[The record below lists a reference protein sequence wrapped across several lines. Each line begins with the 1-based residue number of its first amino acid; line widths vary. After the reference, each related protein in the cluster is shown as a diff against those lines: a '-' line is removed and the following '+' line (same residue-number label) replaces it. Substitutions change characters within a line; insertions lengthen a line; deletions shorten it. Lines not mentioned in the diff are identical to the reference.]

1 MAKLAGDPGSQ
12 GAHRSASRLLLLTV
26 LTALVAGTCGSPTPS
41 PTPTTA
47 VVDTNPSASLPN
59 GPAGSPDPNAPD
71 ATSPVIDSTG
81 WSAVELTTSKPI
93 ASLVPTRHGAA
104 GAATDT
110 AFRLT
115 SLDGSP
121 VATLA
126 SHLEVQPALR
136 LQPATPDGDAM
147 LLRPTSRLTAGVT
160 YRFTLHRADG
170 SIARAW
176 AVTAATPLR
185 VVGTL
190 PSDESTDVPR
200 DTGIE
205 FTFDQPGVTADAV
218 KAAFKIR
225 PSVAGRF
232 EVHGRVVA
240 FVPSSRLKASTLYTV
255 TLHKGVPL
263 PGTGQSLGRDVT
275 VRFETKGPGPDADRL
290 AIFDRLAD
298 VGTRDS
304 IAIPIQFYDANGDDR
319 ITAPKTLPVTVHRLD
334 GLKAAT
340 AADTR
345 LESAPDWARSGGAPV
360 ATSGLT
366 LVLRATAAVR
376 HSTIQGD
383 TRWWIQL
390 PSSLK
395 AGSYILTMT
404 HAGLREQVLIQVTD
418 LAAYALVS
426 DTRTVVWVNSISN
439 GKPVNHASVTLGGT
453 ALGRTD
459 ADGLRV
465 STTPR
470 SMRVASSNP
479 APFYLIVR
487 DGAGRAVFVPIGGS
501 SVCSKCESGMP
512 TGTDTAD
519 RWWHV
524 LATDRQLLR
533 ATDKANVWG
542 VLRAR
547 DGVAPKRVELRLQ
560 HVEMDSPAGVPILV
574 QQVTPRSTGMF
585 STQMA
590 FSDLPTGTYNVVL
603 VADGVEVTTTWF
615 EVGTV
620 VKPAYTLEMSTD
632 QRAVLVGTA
641 VTAAVKANFFEGTPV
656 GGVDLQVAASGDGEG
671 QTIDSKPART
681 GADGTAAATI
691 QTSLP
696 AVEYDASEWI
706 WQDITASPT
715 LPEEA
720 SIMGHTSVAVFRSTA
735 LVGAS
740 AGLDG
745 RSLTVTG
752 TVNDVDFARMAT
764 ADVGD
769 WGVDP
774 AGAPRAGARVT
785 LTITEVIPTRH
796 KIGTT
801 YDFVTKRAAPVY
813 EYGERDVKLGDR
825 TVTTDAAGTYRLVMQ
840 VTGGQRSYRI
850 LARYTDEAG
859 RQVETTTD
867 ASASQVDF
875 QDASPRLVVPTDP
888 NGNGVSYSI
897 GDRVHVTMTAGH
909 PVPSV
914 DRYLFTVAHQG
925 VRTVRV
931 QDGPAFAVT
940 FPRSWVPNADIRGVR
955 FTGKAYEV
963 SDVYGAQFDTADR
976 RLQVALTPDAA
987 RYEPGGHV
995 RIAIRTTDPSGH
1007 PVAATV
1013 LVQAVDEKLYAIGA
1027 ANDIDILDSLYSWVR
1042 DGVIATAWSHRAPST
1057 GSEGG
1062 DTGGGGG
1069 DREDFRDWLLFKVVD
1084 TASDGTASVEF
1095 DTSDDL
1101 TSWRVV
1107 ASGLDRGLD
1116 AGGSTVKIPVGKPFF
1131 VETAIAPEY
1140 LTGETPVLRMRGY
1153 GSALGTGAPVSF
1165 TVTAA
1170 SLGLGGT
1177 TVSAPAFA
1185 AASVTLPALKVGDHR
1200 ITVAATSGTGAAT
1213 LKDTLI
1219 RTIHVVDTRAVQGR
1233 TTSAPLT
1240 TGFTLPSGT
1249 SGFTTIAL
1257 SDGGRGRVVPILL
1270 SIADRGTGR
1279 VDDALA
1285 ARIARDTLRD
1295 DFAMPADWLGT
1306 TDTDVTAFQQ
1316 PGGGVALLPY
1326 ASPDLEMSVLAAL
1339 SNDQRIDRE
1348 GLRGFIDSIY
1358 SEPAEPR
1365 ARRAV
1370 ALAGLAAL
1378 GEPVLDQVRT
1388 AARFSRA
1395 TPIDRTWL
1403 AVAALAAGDETYA
1416 EQLEHEILAAD
1427 GERQGPWVRLSLD
1440 DRETSITTTAL
1451 LGMVA
1456 AGLGDPL
1463 AADMD
1468 AYVAA
1473 NPPTDTLIDLPRAI
1487 AARSWAERVPGQDA
1501 AATVTVDGA
1510 TKRVAIAPESP
1521 SWLSLTP
1528 AQLAGAAIAPVS
1540 GSVIVTTSWE
1550 GPLDPKSLHGDDVTT
1565 FRREVQPAG
1574 TDPRRR
1580 PRDRGPVRRV
1590 GERCRRRLLVGDGPC
1605 SVRPGGRSGDP
1616 RAGTPGTRKAPSP
1629 RYEYPFRVDGQRVD
1643 FCVTRDRNPVH
1654 QLRYIARVVT
1664 PGSYRWEPAVIQ
1676 SSIIR
1681 DRGATLPA
1689 QNLEIANATQ

>member
-1 MAKLAGDPGSQ
+1 M
-12 GAHRSASRLLLLTV
+12 
-26 LTALVAGTCGSPTPS
+26 
-41 PTPTTA
+41 
-47 VVDTNPSASLPN
+47 
-59 GPAGSPDPNAPD
+59 
-71 ATSPVIDSTG
+71 
-81 WSAVELTTSKPI
+81 
-93 ASLVPTRHGAA
+93 
-104 GAATDT
+104 
-110 AFRLT
+110 
-115 SLDGSP
+115 
-121 VATLA
+121 
-126 SHLEVQPALR
+126 
-136 LQPATPDGDAM
+136 
-147 LLRPTSRLTAGVT
+147 
-160 YRFTLHRADG
+160 
-170 SIARAW
+170 
-176 AVTAATPLR
+176 
-185 VVGTL
+185 
-190 PSDESTDVPR
+190 
-200 DTGIE
+200 
-205 FTFDQPGVTADAV
+205 
-218 KAAFKIR
+218 
-225 PSVAGRF
+225 
-232 EVHGRVVA
+232 
-240 FVPSSRLKASTLYTV
+240 
-255 TLHKGVPL
+255 
-263 PGTGQSLGRDVT
+263 
-275 VRFETKGPGPDADRL
+275 
-290 AIFDRLAD
+290 
-298 VGTRDS
+298 
-304 IAIPIQFYDANGDDR
+304 
-319 ITAPKTLPVTVHRLD
+319 HRLD

-340 AADTR
+340 AASTR
-345 LESAPDWARSGGAPV
+345 LSAAPDWARSGGAPIS
-360 ATSGLT
+360 TSGLT
-366 LVLRATAAVR
+366 LVLRATTAVR
-376 HSTIQGD
+376 HSTIDGD

-390 PSSLK
+390 PSSLN
-395 AGSYILTMT
+395 AGSYILTMS

-426 DTRTVVWVNSISN
+426 DTRTVVWVNAISN
-439 GKPVNHASVTLGGT
+439 GKAVRRASITLGGT
-453 ALGRTD
+453 SLGRTD

-501 SVCSKCESGMP
+501 SVCSKCESGVP
-512 TGTDTAD
+512 TGTDDAD
-519 RWWHV
+519 QWWHV

-560 HVEMDSPAGVPILV
+560 RAESDSPAGVPILV

-590 FSDLPTGTYNVVL
+590 FSDLPTGMYNIVL
-603 VADGVEVTTTWF
+603 AADGVEVTATWF

-620 VKPAYTLEMSTD
+620 VKPAYTIAMSTD

-656 GGVDLQVAASGDGEG
+656 GGVDLQVVANVDGED
-671 QTIDSKPART
+671 QSADTKPART
-681 GADGTAAATI
+681 GVDGTAAATI
-691 QTSLP
+691 HTALP
-696 AVEYDASEWI
+696 SVEYDNSQWA
-706 WQDITASPT
+706 WQDITATPT

-720 SIMGHTSVAVFRSTA
+720 SIGGHTSVAVFRSTA

-774 AGAPRAGARVT
+774 TGAPRAGARVT
-785 LTITEVIPTRH
+785 LTITEVIPTRR

-813 EYGERDVKLGDR
+813 QYGERDVKLGDR
-825 TVTTDAAGTYRLVMQ
+825 TVTTDAAGTYRLVMR

-850 LARYTDEAG
+850 LARYADEAG

-875 QDASPRLVVPTDP
+875 QDASPRLVVPADP

-940 FPRSWVPNADIRGVR
+940 FPRSWVPNAEVRGVR

-963 SDVYGAQFDTADR
+963 SDVYGAQFATADR

-987 RYEPGGHV
+987 RYAPGGHV

-1007 PVAATV
+1007 PAAATV

-1042 DGVIATAWSHRAPST
+1042 DGVIATAWSHREPST
-1057 GSEGG
+1057 GTEGG
-1062 DTGGGGG
+1062 DTGGGGGG

-1107 ASGLDRGLD
+1107 ASGMDRGLD

-1153 GSALGTGAPVSF
+1153 GSALGVGAPVSF

-1185 AASVTLPALKVGDHR
+1185 AASVTLPALQAGDHR
-1200 ITVAATSGTGAAT
+1200 ITIAATSGTGAAT
-1213 LKDTLI
+1213 LTDTLI

-1249 SGFTTIAL
+1249 SGFTTVAL

-1295 DFAMPADWLGT
+1295 DFAMPAAWLGT
-1306 TDTDVTAFQQ
+1306 TETDVTAFQQ

-1348 GLRGFIDSIY
+1348 GLRGFIDSIA
-1358 SEPAEPR
+1358 SDPGEPR

-1378 GEPVLDQVRT
+1378 GEPVLDRVQA

-1395 TPIDRTWL
+1395 TPTDRTWL
-1403 AVAALAAGDETYA
+1403 AVAALAGGDETYA

-1427 GERQGPWVRLSLD
+1427 GERQGPWVRLSLE

-1468 AYVAA
+1468 AYVTA

-1528 AQLAGAAIAPVS
+1528 AQLAGAAIAAVS

-1550 GPLDPKSLHGDDVTT
+1550 GPLDPASLHGDDVTT

-1574 TDPRRR
+1574 TVPADGLVIV
-1580 PRDRGPVRRV
+1580 D
-1590 GERCRRRLLVGDGPC
+1590 LLVELKKGADDGCWLVTDLVP
-1605 SVRPGGRSGDP
+1605 SGLAPLGDP
-1616 RAGTPGTRKAPSP
+1616 TGWDAGDEEGNVLG
-1629 RYEYPFRVDGQRVD
+1629 YERPWRVDGQRVD
-1643 FCVTRDRNPVH
+1643 FCVTPDRNRVH
-1654 QLRYIARVVT
+1654 QLHYAARVVT

-1689 QNLEIANATQ
+1689 QNVVIANATQ